1 MFFSEMLDELQTT
14 LPKSHLVYHG
24 LGRARGCRNVCMA
37 CSPTGPLELLLKTVV
52 HSLNLNNWTK
62 KKKESVSND
71 VLVRES
77 PNTSEEFKR
86 D

>member
-62 KKKESVSND
+62 KKKNQCQMTFWSG
-71 VLVRES
+71 S
-77 PNTSEEFKR
+77 PQTPQRS
-86 D
+86 

>member
-24 LGRARGCRNVCMA
+24 LGCARGCRNVCMA

-62 KKKESVSND
+62 NKESVSND
-71 VLVRES
+71 FLVRES

>member
-37 CSPTGPLELLLKTVV
+37 CSPTGPLELMLKKKKKKNVV

-62 KKKESVSND
+62 IK
-71 VLVRES
+71 
-77 PNTSEEFKR
+77 
-86 D
+86 